1 MSSQLLARGWLI
13 ILTSPGSAVQTF
25 PSITYLA
32 CVFHVISGS
41 SLLSLMC
48 GSNNNA
54 QGFFFFISTIM
65 TVIVMLL
72 LSVQQNA
79 CLCMSIVGIAV
90 ICSPELSK
98 DPVLHQVCLM
108 LGAIKKESFLK
119 QAPFDISWCHGCTP
133 GINLGRWQSPNR
145 LKSNQNCLSENQ
157 LEKRFIQY
165 YSALRQHYKI
175 QVQITVSGSIII
187 LHSRFKLKGSDPKTL
202 EWWFKM
208 HIFPLLQSEDFQ
220 EYPDSLPIRQGVSV
234 LN

>member
-25 PSITYLA
+25 PSITYPA

-79 CLCMSIVGIAV
+79 CLCMSVVGIAV

-98 DPVLHQVCLM
+98 DPVLGQVCLM

-119 QAPFDISWCHGCTP
+119 QAPFDISWCHGGTP

-157 LEKRFIQY
+157 LETRFIQ
-165 YSALRQHYKI
+165 
-175 QVQITVSGSIII
+175 I
-187 LHSRFKLKGSDPKTL
+187 LFSTSTTL
-202 EWWFKM
+202 
-208 HIFPLLQSEDFQ
+208 
-220 EYPDSLPIRQGVSV
+220 
-234 LN
+234 